1 MTTHKMVIA
10 QRELDLLLLLRGH
23 VCRVVIIYSHP
34 TMLRN
39 FDARRLAGRQ
49 DRSASLGF
57 GFSVYIGASIGRMYQ
72 DLPYVVETWPY
83 EVKPLPLPAGYFDPR
98 FSERFD
104 GASNRP
110 LLPEC
115 IDDCTD
121 VFFDCRVIIV
131 FPVGAFNPANRQ

>member
-23 VCRVVIIYSHP
+23 VCRVIIKYFHP

-57 GFSVYIGASIGRMYQ
+57 GFSVYVGASIGRIYK
-72 DLPYVVETWPY
+72 DPPYVVETWSY
-83 EVKPLPLPAGYFDPR
+83 EVKPLPLPAGYFISR

-104 GASNRP
+104 SASNRS
-110 LLPEC
+110 LLPER

-121 VFFDCRVIIV
+121 RVFGFRSIIE
-131 FPVGAFNPANRQ
+131 FPVWAFDPANRQ